1 MIDLQNLTFGYPQKP
16 LMFEH
21 LDWQLGT
28 GRIAGLFGKNG
39 AGKTTLLK
47 ILCGLRFPA
56 QGHCRVLGH
65 EPARRAPSFLQQVY
79 FLPEEPE
86 ESHWRM
92 RSFVK
97 YYAPFYPHFNTQ
109 EVYRLVE
116 EFQLSPEERLTDVS
130 YGQRKKF
137 FIAFALA
144 THCPL
149 LIMDEPTNGLDI
161 PSKQQFRKMVAAS
174 MTEDR
179 TLLISTHQVLDLETL
194 IDQVVM
200 IDQGRIIFN
209 QTMDEIAENY
219 RFGQDTVSPAAEAL
233 YQEEVLGGYHTLTAN
248 PSRTPSRVSLELLFN
263 AVMTHPENFDQQAL

>member
-1 MIDLQNLTFGYPQKP
+1 MIDIQNLVFHYPHKAP
-16 LMFEH
+16 LFEH
-21 LDWQLGT
+21 LYWQLGS

-47 ILCGLRFPA
+47 ILCGLRFA
-56 QGHCRVLGH
+56 TQGHCQVLGH
-65 EPARRAPSFLQQVY
+65 NPARRQPSFLQQVY

-86 ESHWRM
+86 ESRWRM

-97 YYAPFYPHFNTQ
+97 YYAPFYPHFDTQ
-109 EVYRLVE
+109 EVYRLIE

-219 RFGQDTVSPAAEAL
+219 RFGQDTVLPAAEAL

-263 AVMTHPENFDQQAL
+263 AVMAHPENFDQSQP

>member
-1 MIDLQNLTFGYPQKP
+1 MINIQNLVFHYPHKAP
-16 LMFEH
+16 LFEH
-21 LDWQLGT
+21 LDWQLAS

-47 ILCGLRFPA
+47 ILCGLRFA
-56 QGHCRVLGH
+56 SQGHCQVLEH
-65 EPARRAPSFLQQVY
+65 DPARRQPSFLQQVY

-86 ESHWRM
+86 ESRWRM
-92 RSFVK
+92 RSFIK
-97 YYAPFYPHFNTQ
+97 YYAPFYPHFDTQ
-109 EVYRLVE
+109 EVYRLIE
-116 EFQLSPEERLTDVS
+116 EFQLSSEERLTDVS

-263 AVMTHPENFDQQAL
+263 AVMTHPENFDQHA